1 MEKKMNKNNIK
12 KIILILALLL
22 IGAGVGY
29 FFGYDIGYE
38 KAVTQSNTIKA
49 NCEKEAETKSREQL
63 KSKYGDVLS
72 KDFVVGSP
80 YYGNYYQECL
90 SKN

>member
-1 MEKKMNKNNIK
+1 MNQTNIQK
-12 KIILILALLL
+12 IVLMIILFLVGGGI
-22 IGAGVGY
+22 GY

-38 KAVTQSNTIKA
+38 KAVSKTNETKTICA
-49 NCEKEAETKSREQL
+49 KEAEMKSREQL

>member
-1 MEKKMNKNNIK
+1 MNKNNIK

-80 YYGNYYQECL
+80 YYGNFYQGCL

>member
-1 MEKKMNKNNIK
+1 MNKANIQ
-12 KIILILALLL
+12 KIVLMIVLLL
-22 IGAGVGY
+22 VGGSIGY

-38 KAVTQSNTIKA
+38 KAVSKTNETKA
-49 NCEKEAETKSREQL
+49 SCKKEAEAKSREQL